1 MGDHVGV
8 LGELAFQRDGL
19 VRRKV
24 DHGWTLPV
32 HVEARE
38 LGRFDL
44 EGTRG

>member
-8 LGELAFQRDGL
+8 LGELASQRDGL
-19 VRRKV
+19 DRRKV

-32 HVEARE
+32 HAEARE

-44 EGTRG
+44 VGKRG